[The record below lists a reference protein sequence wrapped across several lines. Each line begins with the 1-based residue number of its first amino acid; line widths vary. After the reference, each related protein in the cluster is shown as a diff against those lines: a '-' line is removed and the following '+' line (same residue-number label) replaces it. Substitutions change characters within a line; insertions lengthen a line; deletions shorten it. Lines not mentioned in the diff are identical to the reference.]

1 MTAVPEIFVT
11 LGSCDD
17 MRAEVYVR
25 PVGHVPLG
33 STIAGSLTG
42 PRRGRDTTLPATS
55 RLMPL
60 SDPAATAPASRA
72 ILTEPAFWTPD
83 LPNLYRVEAR
93 LEPQGGDSWTTEAW
107 IGLRRLGI
115 RGRSFWL
122 DGRRWVPRV
131 VVGPRDLAAA
141 KDAAVGLAIES
152 PTDDLLARADETGV
166 AVVSLLDAGVL
177 TAPRIAALACHPS
190 AMLAVMTTDA
200 VGDLVNRFAAVRG
213 AKGTL
218 LLGMAVD
225 GSRPPQAVAEGA
237 DFLVLTLPADGLP
250 HHGWHRLPTRPLVA
264 WRTTDNVTEAGGREA
279 CAALQRD
286 LALWGL
292 ASGDTPPW
300 DWAGYLVG

>member
-25 PVGHVPLG
+25 PAGHVPLG

-42 PRRGRDTTLPATS
+42 PRRGRDTTLPVTS
-55 RLMPL
+55 RLVPL
-60 SDPAATAPASRA
+60 SDTAATGPASRA

-93 LEPQGGDSWTTEAW
+93 LEPQGGDPWTGDAW

-131 VVGPRDLAAA
+131 VVGSGDLAAA
-141 KDAAVGLAIES
+141 KEAEVGLATES
-152 PTDDLLARADETGV
+152 PADDLLARADEIGV
-166 AVVSLLDAGVL
+166 AVVSLLDAGML
-177 TAPRIAALACHPS
+177 TAARIAAIACHPS
-190 AMLAVMTTDA
+190 AMLAVLAADVVDELA
-200 VGDLVNRFAAVRG
+200 NRVAAVRSV
-213 AKGTL
+213 KGTL

-225 GSRPPQAVAEGA
+225 GSRPPPAVAEGA
-237 DFLVLTLPADGLP
+237 DFLVLTLPAHSLP
-250 HHGWHRLPTRPLVA
+250 HDGWRSLPPRPLVA
-264 WRTTDNVTEAGGREA
+264 WRTTGHVTVAGGRAA

-292 ASGDTPPW
+292 ARGDAPPW

>member
-25 PVGHVPLG
+25 PAGHVPLG

-60 SDPAATAPASRA
+60 SDPAATGPASRA

-93 LEPQGGDSWTTEAW
+93 LEPQGGDSWTTDAW

-141 KDAAVGLAIES
+141 KDAAVGLATES
-152 PTDDLLARADETGV
+152 PTDDLLARADEIGV

-177 TAPRIAALACHPS
+177 TASQIAALACHPS
-190 AMLAVMTTDA
+190 AMLAVITSDA
-200 VGDLVNRFAAVRG
+200 VGDLVNRLAAVRG

-237 DFLVLTLPADGLP
+237 DFLVLTLPAAGLP
-250 HHGWHRLPTRPLVA
+250 HDCWHSLPTRPLVA
-264 WRTTDNVTEAGGREA
+264 WRTADHVTEAGGREA

-292 ASGDTPPW
+292 ASGNTQPW

>member
-1 MTAVPEIFVT
+1 VTAVPEIFVT

-25 PVGHVPLG
+25 PAGHVPLG

-42 PRRGRDTTLPATS
+42 PRRGRDTTLPVTS
-55 RLMPL
+55 RLVPL
-60 SDPAATAPASRA
+60 SDTAATGPASRA

-93 LEPQGGDSWTTEAW
+93 LEPQGGDPWTGDAW

-131 VVGPRDLAAA
+131 VVGSGDLAAA
-141 KDAAVGLAIES
+141 KEAEVGLATES
-152 PTDDLLARADETGV
+152 PADDLLARADEIGV
-166 AVVSLLDAGVL
+166 AVVSLLDAGML
-177 TAPRIAALACHPS
+177 TAARIAAIACHPS
-190 AMLAVMTTDA
+190 AMLAVLAADVVDELA
-200 VGDLVNRFAAVRG
+200 NRVAAVRSV
-213 AKGTL
+213 KGTL

-225 GSRPPQAVAEGA
+225 GSRPPPAVAEGA
-237 DFLVLTLPADGLP
+237 DFLVLTLPAHSLP
-250 HHGWHRLPTRPLVA
+250 HDGWRSLPPRPLVA
-264 WRTTDNVTEAGGREA
+264 WRTTGHVTVAGGRAA

-292 ASGDTPPW
+292 ARGDAPPW